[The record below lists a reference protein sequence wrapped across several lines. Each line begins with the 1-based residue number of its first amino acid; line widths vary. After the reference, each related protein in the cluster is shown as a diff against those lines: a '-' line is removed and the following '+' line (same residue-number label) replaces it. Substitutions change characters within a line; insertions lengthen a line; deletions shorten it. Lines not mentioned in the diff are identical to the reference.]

1 MVLLIIGVTH
11 TAWVERQRSVEKA
24 QSANLIAARLL
35 AEQIS
40 AIIRESDAILI
51 HFASEI
57 AEGGGPVK
65 AVDSIRGIVSKFPQI
80 GYVLA
85 FDRNGH
91 GIASTIDKKQPSI
104 DVADRDYFTLHK
116 AGAEFIIGAP
126 VVGRLTGKSV
136 ITISRKLH
144 DADGGFAGVLV
155 VGVETKVIDEVLRT
169 ASPDPIATAAI
180 FHLDGTLLARNPPI
194 QVGQKFPGAPILTF
208 IAHDPYG
215 SQEVAGSVD
224 GLVRLYSFAA
234 VPNYPLAVAVSKI
247 SSEVLNEWQ
256 AFVAKLSLAT
266 FFVISALFVLLWRIQ
281 KYRVELE
288 HSKLMAEAANRAK
301 SDFLATMSHEIRTP
315 MNGIIGLTHL
325 ALMGDLAPKQ
335 REYIEGVG
343 QSAHHLLAIINDI
356 LDLSK
361 IEAERIELENVPF
374 DLPQVV
380 DDTVAQ
386 VKNDATAKELSVCVQ
401 FGPAV
406 PRKLVGDPLRIE
418 QVLLNYLGNAIKFTQ
433 QGGVTVRVEAEA
445 AEHDDV
451 LLRISVTDTG
461 IGLTPE
467 QQADLFKPFQQA
479 DISITRKFGGTGLGL
494 AIAKRLA
501 ELMDGE
507 VGVESAVGCGS
518 TFWFTALTGRSAENG
533 SISPTEVPDRR
544 TSVTQPGSEEKDYSI
559 LRGTHVLLAEDDPT
573 NRTVAVGLLSAMGM
587 EVDVAGDGKE
597 AVEKAVEK
605 DYEIVLM
612 DMRMP
617 SMDGVTATRLIRE
630 REALA
635 DLPIIAMTAN
645 VLNAQKE
652 ECLAAGMNDFIGKP
666 FDPSEFYAI
675 IHKWV
680 TGLGDAQMLGT
691 AGEALLGEGI
701 HLPSHID
708 GLDIRAGLRRVAGMR
723 VLYIQTL
730 KTLLDRGDVIG
741 DIRRAVA
748 ERDIELA
755 TREAH
760 TMKGAAG
767 MADAGEVHRLAA
779 ELEAV
784 LTEGDIE
791 RSIQLID
798 SLEVA
803 WASVLKAVKSVVDGS
818 GFPSVRQ

>member
-1 MVLLIIGVTH
+1 MALLIVGVTH

-24 QSANLIAARLL
+24 QSANLITARLL

-40 AIIRESDAILI
+40 AIIRESDAILT
-51 HFASEI
+51 HYASEI
-57 AEGGGPVK
+57 AEGSSTLE
-65 AVDSIRGIVSKFPQI
+65 AVDNIRGIITKFPQI

-104 DVADRDYFTLHK
+104 EISDRDYFTHHK
-116 AGAEFIIGAP
+116 SGAEFLIGHP

-136 ITISRKLH
+136 ITISRTLH

-155 VGVETKVIDEVLRT
+155 AGVETEVIDELLRT
-169 ASPDPIATAAI
+169 ASPDPIATAVV
-180 FHLDGTLLARNPPI
+180 FHLDGTLLARNPPV

-208 IAHDPYG
+208 IAHHPYG
-215 SQEVAGSVD
+215 SQEVVAAVD
-224 GLVRLYSFAA
+224 GLVRLYGFAV
-234 VPNYPLAVAVSKI
+234 VPNYPLAVGVSKV
-247 SSEVLNEWQ
+247 SSAVLNEWY
-256 AFVAKLSLAT
+256 AFVTKLSLAS
-266 FFVISALFVLLWRIQ
+266 FVVISALFLLLWHLQ

-288 HSKLMAEAANRAK
+288 HSKLHAEAASRAK

-343 QSAHHLLAIINDI
+343 QSAQHLLAIINDI

-361 IEAERIELENVPF
+361 IEADRMELENVPF
-374 DLPQVV
+374 DLSQVV

-386 VKNDATAKELSVCVQ
+386 VKNDATAKELSVSVQ

-406 PRKLVGDPLRIE
+406 PQKLVGDPRRIE

-433 QGGVTVRVEAEA
+433 QGGITVRGEAEA
-445 AEHDDV
+445 AEHDGV

-507 VGVESAVGCGS
+507 VGVESAVGRGS
-518 TFWFTALTGRSAENG
+518 TFWFTVLTGRSAENG
-533 SISPTEVPDRR
+533 LISPTEVPDRR
-544 TSVTQPGSEEKDYSI
+544 TSVTQPGSEAKDYSI

-573 NRTVAVGLLSAMGM
+573 NRTVVVGLLAAMGM
-587 EVDVAGDGKE
+587 EVDVAADGKE
-597 AVEKAVEK
+597 AVEKAVVK

-617 SMDGVTATRLIRE
+617 NMDGVTATRLIRE

-645 VLNAQKE
+645 ASTAQKE
-652 ECLAAGMNDFIGKP
+652 ECLAVGMNDFIGKP
-666 FDPSEFYAI
+666 FDPNEFYAI

-680 TGLGDAQMLGT
+680 TGLGDAQMLGG
-691 AGEALLGEGI
+691 ASVALLGEGI
-701 HLPSHID
+701 HLPNHID

-741 DIRRAVA
+741 DMRKAVA
-748 ERDIELA
+748 EGDIQLA
-755 TREAH
+755 IRESH
-760 TMKGAAG
+760 TMKSAAG
-767 MADAGEVHRLAA
+767 MAEAAEVHLLAA

-791 RSIQLID
+791 RSILLLD